1 MAINVPLNA
10 QLQNAT
16 QLQQQIQNAVNSVQL
31 NLGGGAGGS
40 RALNSLSQPLGRL
53 TGQADEFTK
62 SLDAANARVLAFGA
76 SVGVLNTLAGAFKA
90 LVQSTINVEKTLTDI
105 NVVFGKSTSEIKNFG
120 KELFTVA
127 KDTGQ
132 SFEEVSK
139 AALEFSRQG
148 KTVEETLA
156 RTKDALILT
165 RLTGLDTARA
175 VEGLTA
181 TINSFSKEAL
191 TSSEIINKL
200 AAVDQKFAVS
210 AADLTEALSRSAS
223 VAQNAGVGF
232 EELIGIVAALQ
243 EKTARGGAVIGNSLK
258 TIFTRVRDSDTL
270 RELDRLGVAVEDINT
285 NKLLTAS
292 QILKN
297 LAGNAK
303 ALGEVQRSDLFKDV
317 GGGFQI
323 NQLIALLDDYSSA
336 QSKSAEAQGVAT
348 GATNQAYLA
357 NEKLNQTIAALINNS
372 VEGLK
377 ELGATLGDLGISDS
391 IKNALGVVNSFIESV
406 QGLMEG
412 EGAGAKL
419 AQGIVKGIGS
429 VLSGPGLALFGVVI
443 TKLIFD
449 LGKFAVQGL
458 KTFLGIG
465 KAASEQKA
473 LQEAIVITLS
483 RNASLQAQIGKFQG
497 NAVAQ
502 ASILA
507 GIYNQQEAS
516 LKRQAATAQGMASV
530 LFSQGLR
537 AGPQGFNQT
546 GRRAAGGYLPSAE
559 ASDVSR
565 GVGGASPSSRVV
577 SIPNFAFGNGQ
588 RGTMV
593 ANTSEY
599 IVPNYAN
606 GGSAVFNQEMVR
618 SMGLPA
624 GAQKIRAAGG
634 YVPNFA
640 KKERERRD
648 PRVDAYWDG
657 KESRAKNES
666 TLSNLI
672 IDADHDI
679 GGIGML
685 TAGGNERSP
694 EAPYNF
700 SISDPDITA
709 ASVPALKNSKWGQV
723 RDEMTQKI
731 VASPITVKNLVGAN
745 GLAKFSKSG
754 PEGSRLQFSNE
765 LSDFLYA
772 PLVALTNKIFG
783 QKLKLGKA
791 PIFTNQGKDA
801 FISPSVEGAIFQE
814 MISLVSDQFSEESS
828 AFKGEDNRP
837 FDFEAKGSASKEF
850 ADSFFG
856 GKPIFKADAK
866 RSDSSYNRATL
877 LKKIF
882 NDPEVL
888 ARLKSTRGD
897 IFEQLPENLDVYQG
911 STKAQTISKINLE
924 ADDFK
929 NPIKKASTGYI
940 PNFANKALADSI
952 NRERI
957 ESGLPVSAISVTQDS
972 RLMNSRNPTGLA
984 VINSRDEPNGKIPN
998 FAAPQPLTAADF
1010 GNASKALGVNLDDL
1024 NKKIK
1029 ELASQVSRNSKTEIE
1044 AKAELDKHI
1053 ASLRNFNSKNTSST
1067 LANSKSLANIQT
1079 VAGGQLSN
1087 SVQTKTE
1094 KGFGDLVGKIF
1105 LFQTALS
1112 FATGA
1117 AGDLESST
1125 AKLTAKLSETAT
1137 NVASF
1142 GLLGQQLMESNPASA
1157 LGKFGKNLGLVGLGA
1172 GVLYEGFKL
1181 ADFAIKEFSGENA
1194 KVATSLSKL
1203 NDASKLLAIKFEDLS
1218 ETRQLD
1224 IKTKASNVL
1233 GSEGFK
1239 GFLGTIMGSVKGGG
1253 EIGGDPKVQ
1262 QGIANL
1268 LAQGATEKEIKSILA
1283 QGKQFKTTDK
1293 YDSYGQYRGKITE
1306 ETTQLSDI
1314 LAIIEK
1320 NTSGGLG
1327 GQLSEKN
1334 RQFRVSTAGLDMSSQ
1349 EGEKLA
1355 KEKAALAY
1363 GGKDFASLPQER
1375 KDVIE
1380 EELKKQREA
1389 NKLARDSADI
1399 ENATNLGKRLALD
1412 IAKLEVNNAVELTR
1426 KKIEGNTAEE
1436 DSIKLRMETVNITNA
1451 EKIALESKLK
1461 AIELEKKLRVDILD
1475 IAKGGVDKA
1484 LEGNIKVTVDKL
1496 NEMKKVLESTDL
1508 SKIDFSKPN
1517 ADLTKLKD
1525 SLIAVSGI
1533 GETEAQSVIDSI
1545 DKQINGKKTIYDFDL
1560 KTNEALKE
1568 QAIIVDKVK
1577 QKYESQLYAIT
1588 RIAALAKSTADL
1600 NVSGLGIEKA
1610 SIGSQ
1615 ISTLESSN
1623 ANPYLGVLDKQ
1634 VNEKAILELKLQQ
1647 LEVDRKIN
1655 AENKNSASTAIS
1667 TEIAQK
1673 KLELSKIE
1681 VLSPTQDGYD
1691 DFDTK
1696 TQNLTDDITRL
1707 EKDQAKNANDL
1718 ASGTTDLD
1726 ASIAKLKNELDN
1738 IGKRGTFTQGLRSG
1752 LQELEN
1758 STLNFQNTLGKE
1770 IPQLFS
1776 SNLAQGLNDALSG
1789 AKSLKDALTDA
1800 ATSFLNAITQKNIE
1814 NLANMFT
1821 VGVGG
1826 IGKANGG
1833 MISGGSG
1840 MKDDVPAM
1848 LMGGE
1853 YVVKK
1858 SAVKKYGSN
1867 FLDSLNKGKIS
1878 GYATG
1883 GAVQSGKGGFYTPGE
1898 YGQGAI
1904 TGQRQLLDFAT
1915 QSTTSGQFDQMGSYG
1930 MTGASINLEAESGRL
1945 TMAGRENSPMF
1956 ERVQQ
1961 AKEEAFQ
1968 VYLQSLQVDKQYQDQ
1983 LKEIK
1988 DAEKARKKKLVTSI
2002 AMAVATTAASAAASG
2017 FSNAYGASAGKGF
2030 FSRIGS
2036 GLSGAVGKGGMTGE
2050 GGLGNLFSGNFSSA
2064 FNNLNV
2070 GFQKPTGYSSG
2081 ISNIGES
2088 LNSNGIYKRGEYKF
2102 NNSTGVYDTVNKRA
2116 SGGMVNG
2123 GSGVRDDVPAMLT
2136 GGEFVLNNRATKKLG
2151 MSNLNRLNSGD
2162 TGSQQGSS
2170 DLTQALISKLDELI
2184 SATEK
2189 TGGDSV
2195 VVNVSGTDTQGE
2207 KNESSKSSNER
2218 DLQRKI
2224 KAAVLEVI
2232 TQEKRLGGSLNK

>member
-1 MAINVPLNA
+1 M
-10 QLQNAT
+10 
-16 QLQQQIQNAVNSVQL
+16 
-31 NLGGGAGGS
+31 
-40 RALNSLSQPLGRL
+40 
-53 TGQADEFTK
+53 
-62 SLDAANARVLAFGA
+62 
-76 SVGVLNTLAGAFKA
+76 
-90 LVQSTINVEKTLTDI
+90 
-105 NVVFGKSTSEIKNFG
+105 
-120 KELFTVA
+120 
-127 KDTGQ
+127 
-132 SFEEVSK
+132 
-139 AALEFSRQG
+139 
-148 KTVEETLA
+148 
-156 RTKDALILT
+156 
-165 RLTGLDTARA
+165 
-175 VEGLTA
+175 
-181 TINSFSKEAL
+181 
-191 TSSEIINKL
+191 
-200 AAVDQKFAVS
+200 
-210 AADLTEALSRSAS
+210 
-223 VAQNAGVGF
+223 
-232 EELIGIVAALQ
+232 
-243 EKTARGGAVIGNSLK
+243 
-258 TIFTRVRDSDTL
+258 
-270 RELDRLGVAVEDINT
+270 
-285 NKLLTAS
+285 
-292 QILKN
+292 
-297 LAGNAK
+297 
-303 ALGEVQRSDLFKDV
+303 
-317 GGGFQI
+317 
-323 NQLIALLDDYSSA
+323 
-336 QSKSAEAQGVAT
+336 
-348 GATNQAYLA
+348 
-357 NEKLNQTIAALINNS
+357 
-372 VEGLK
+372 
-377 ELGATLGDLGISDS
+377 
-391 IKNALGVVNSFIESV
+391 
-406 QGLMEG
+406 
-412 EGAGAKL
+412 
-419 AQGIVKGIGS
+419 
-429 VLSGPGLALFGVVI
+429 
-443 TKLIFD
+443 
-449 LGKFAVQGL
+449 
-458 KTFLGIG
+458 
-465 KAASEQKA
+465 
-473 LQEAIVITLS
+473 
-483 RNASLQAQIGKFQG
+483 
-497 NAVAQ
+497 
-502 ASILA
+502 
-507 GIYNQQEAS
+507 
-516 LKRQAATAQGMASV
+516 
-530 LFSQGLR
+530 
-537 AGPQGFNQT
+537 
-546 GRRAAGGYLPSAE
+546 
-559 ASDVSR
+559 
-565 GVGGASPSSRVV
+565 
-577 SIPNFAFGNGQ
+577 
-588 RGTMV
+588 
-593 ANTSEY
+593 
-599 IVPNYAN
+599 
-606 GGSAVFNQEMVR
+606 
-618 SMGLPA
+618 
-624 GAQKIRAAGG
+624 
-634 YVPNFA
+634 
-640 KKERERRD
+640 
-648 PRVDAYWDG
+648 
-657 KESRAKNES
+657 
-666 TLSNLI
+666 
-672 IDADHDI
+672 
-679 GGIGML
+679 
-685 TAGGNERSP
+685 
-694 EAPYNF
+694 
-700 SISDPDITA
+700 
-709 ASVPALKNSKWGQV
+709 
-723 RDEMTQKI
+723 
-731 VASPITVKNLVGAN
+731 
-745 GLAKFSKSG
+745 
-754 PEGSRLQFSNE
+754 
-765 LSDFLYA
+765 
-772 PLVALTNKIFG
+772 
-783 QKLKLGKA
+783 
-791 PIFTNQGKDA
+791 
-801 FISPSVEGAIFQE
+801 
-814 MISLVSDQFSEESS
+814 
-828 AFKGEDNRP
+828 
-837 FDFEAKGSASKEF
+837 
-850 ADSFFG
+850 
-856 GKPIFKADAK
+856 
-866 RSDSSYNRATL
+866 
-877 LKKIF
+877 F

-897 IFEQLPENLDVYQG
+897 IFTQLPENLDVYQG
-911 STKAQTISKINLE
+911 SNKAQTISKTNLE

-929 NPIKKASTGYI
+929 NPIKKASKGYI

-952 NRERI
+952 NRERV
-957 ESGLPVSAISVTQDS
+957 ESGLPISAISVTQDN

-1053 ASLRNFNSKNTSST
+1053 ASLRNFNSKNVSST

-1327 GQLSEKN
+1327 QQLSEKN

-1363 GGKDFASLPQER
+1363 GGKNFASLPQER

-1412 IAKLEVNNAVELTR
+1412 IAKLEVNNAVELRR
-1426 KKIEGNTAEE
+1426 KTIERSDDEE
-1436 DSIKLRMETVNITNA
+1436 DSIKLRMAAINLTNE

-1461 AIELEKKLRVDILD
+1461 AIELEKKLRVDILE

-1496 NEMKKVLESTDL
+1496 NEMKKVLETTDL

-1517 ADLTKLKD
+1517 TDLTKLKD

-1533 GETEAQSVIDSI
+1533 GEAEAQSVIDSI
-1545 DKQINGKKTIYDFDL
+1545 DKQINGKKTIYNFDVE
-1560 KTNEALKE
+1560 TNKLLQT
-1568 QAIIVDKVK
+1568 QAILADEVK

-1600 NVSGLGIEKA
+1600 NVSGISSEKA
-1610 SIGSQ
+1610 VIGSQ
-1615 ISTLESSN
+1615 ISTLEDSN
-1623 ANPYLGVLDKQ
+1623 TNPYSGVLDKRA
-1634 VNEKAILELKLQQ
+1634 NEKEILNLKLQQ
-1647 LEVDRKIN
+1647 FQLDKQIN
-1655 AENKNSASTAIS
+1655 AENRSAESIAVDK
-1667 TEIAQK
+1667 EIAAK
-1673 KLELSKIE
+1673 KFEQNTFMAGRWQDPNFSSDANTKRAKELEDQL
-1681 VLSPTQDGYD
+1681 
-1691 DFDTK
+1691 K
-1696 TQNLTDDITRL
+1696 TLENKKSQLPNEINAENTALETNISLL
-1707 EKDQAKNANDL
+1707 EKR
-1718 ASGTTDLD
+1718 
-1726 ASIAKLKNELDN
+1726 IALFD
-1738 IGKRGTFTQGLRSG
+1738 KRGTFKEGLSSG

-1758 STLNFQNTLGKE
+1758 STLDFQNTLGKE

-1776 SNLAQGLNDALSG
+1776 SNLAQGLNDAISG
-1789 AKSLKDALTDA
+1789 AKSLKEALTDA
-1800 ATSFLNAITQKNIE
+1800 ATSFLNAITQKNIQ
-1814 NLANMFT
+1814 NLADMFT
-1821 VGVGG
+1821 GGVGRFFT
-1826 IGKANGG
+1826 KNKTNELASGG

-1840 MKDDVPAM
+1840 TKDDVPAM

-1858 SAVKKYGSN
+1858 SAVQKYGSS

-1878 GYATG
+1878 GYAAG
-1883 GAVQSGKGGFYTPGE
+1883 GGVQSGSGGFYAPGE

-1904 TGQRQLLDFAT
+1904 TGQRQLLDFAN
-1915 QSTTSGQFDQMGSYG
+1915 QSSTSGQFDQMGSYG